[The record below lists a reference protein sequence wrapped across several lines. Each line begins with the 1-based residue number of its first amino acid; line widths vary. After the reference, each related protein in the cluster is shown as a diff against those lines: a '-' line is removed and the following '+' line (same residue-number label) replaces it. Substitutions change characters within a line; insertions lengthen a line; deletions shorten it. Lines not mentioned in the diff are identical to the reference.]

1 MLNKK
6 DFSLRVLHL
15 VKISFRNKK
24 KIKTLS
30 DEGKER
36 KFVNSRSLNKLWLK
50 KILSTEK
57 EMITGRRP
65 GTTERGEKKTE
76 NSGWVKTGVCLI
88 DCLYP

>member
-24 KIKTLS
+24 KIKTFS

-65 GTTERGEKKTE
+65 GTIERGKKT
-76 NSGWVKTGVCLI
+76 
-88 DCLYP
+88 